1 MITHARVGSTGAVAG
16 RAGSIEAVRS
26 TVAYVASL
34 SHSTYLLYGL
44 ETSHCIRVTSV
55 HPPDVAAARGRPVGA
70 SRALIIGSRSPQSS
84 RTAKSR
90 ATPASHRTLQVVEH
104 AVQHGTRLL
113 DGVEQPP
120 ATRSNPWR
128 TKVLSVA
135 GGRWCDGIVR
145 THSWL
150 VPRMNS

>member
-1 MITHARVGSTGAVAG
+1 VITHARVGSTGAVAG

-84 RTAKSR
+84 RAAKSR
-90 ATPASHRTLQVVEH
+90 AVHQQQCAYRHHIVPYKWSSTPYSMERACLMESNSRLPRDQIRGE
-104 AVQHGTRLL
+104 TRFC
-113 DGVEQPP
+113 Q
-120 ATRSNPWR
+120 
-128 TKVLSVA
+128 
-135 GGRWCDGIVR
+135 
-145 THSWL
+145 
-150 VPRMNS
+150 